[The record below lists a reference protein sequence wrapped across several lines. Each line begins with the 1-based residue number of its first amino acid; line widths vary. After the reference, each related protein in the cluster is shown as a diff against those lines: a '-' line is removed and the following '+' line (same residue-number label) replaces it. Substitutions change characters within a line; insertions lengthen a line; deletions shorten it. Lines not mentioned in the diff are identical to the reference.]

1 MTGWWVLIQHKT
13 GQGVVPWRIGTH
25 GSQFLAEM
33 PSLISLLPLPLCLAP
48 PYLLR

>member
-25 GSQFLAEM
+25 GSQILAEM
-33 PSLISLLPLPLCLAP
+33 PSLISPLPLLLWVAP
-48 PYLLR
+48 LYLLR